1 MKLTGKSVERFL
13 AKPDPK
19 IAAVLVYGADGGL
32 VRERAGQLVKSAA
45 GSLDDPFRVSV
56 LTGKAI
62 KEDPA
67 RLADEAM
74 ALSLTGGRRAVRIE
88 DADDDIADALKRFLA
103 DSDSDSLIV
112 LEADELPSRSALR
125 KLCETAE
132 RAAALPCYRDE
143 GPGLTSLIRERL
155 RQSGLAVSPEALSY
169 LASHLGG
176 DRAITMSELE
186 KLALYM
192 GAGGKDGAAPARK
205 VELTDAEAVV
215 GDSAAHA
222 LEDLVLAVADGDMR
236 AIERGLARSLGE
248 GAAPIS
254 LLRGCARHFLRL
266 HWASGRM
273 AQGASAE
280 EAVKAL
286 RPPVFF
292 KYEDRVRAQ
301 LRRWSAA
308 GLATALDRL
317 LAAEAQCKRSA
328 MPAETICRRT
338 FLEIAGL
345 KPGR

>member
-1 MKLTGKSVERFL
+1 MKLTGKTAERFL

-32 VRERAGQLVKSAA
+32 VRERASQLVKSAA

-56 LTGKAI
+56 LTGKII

-74 ALSLTGGRRAVRIE
+74 ALSLTGGRRAIRVE
-88 DADDDIADALKRFLA
+88 DADDDIADALKSVLA
-103 DSDSDSLIV
+103 DAGSDSLIV
-112 LEADELPSRSALR
+112 LEAEELPGRSALR

-155 RQSGLAVSPEALSY
+155 QQEGLTASAEALSY
-169 LASHLGG
+169 LTSHLGG
-176 DRAITMSELE
+176 DRAMTRSELD

-192 GAGGKDGAAPARK
+192 GAGAAQGARK
-205 VELTDAEAVV
+205 VELADVEAVV

-222 LEDLVLAVADGDMR
+222 LDDLVHAVADGDMR

-248 GAAPIS
+248 GTAPIS
-254 LLRGCARHFLRL
+254 LLRAAARHFLRL
-266 HWASGRM
+266 HWASGRVT
-273 AQGASAE
+273 QGAAVE
-280 EAVKAL
+280 EAVRAL

-292 KYEDRVRAQ
+292 KYEDRVKAQ
-301 LRRWSAA
+301 LRRWSPA

-317 LAAEAQCKRSA
+317 VAAETQCKRSG
-328 MPAETICRRT
+328 MPAETICRRAL
-338 FLEIAGL
+338 LEIAGL